1 MIRSRLM
8 SAHHK
13 PEFER
18 VADSARE
25 LDEHAR
31 VCLKELEDSGEVI
44 NINRSYDGPLPV
56 IRLAKSVRLD
66 RIIRVSK
73 R

>member
-1 MIRSRLM
+1 M
-8 SAHHK
+8 SEHCK

-25 LDEHAR
+25 LDEPAR
-31 VCLKELEDSGEVI
+31 LRLKELEDSRELI
-44 NINRSYDGPLPV
+44 TINRSYDGPLPV
-56 IRLAKSVRLD
+56 IRLAKPVRLD

>member
-1 MIRSRLM
+1 M
-8 SAHHK
+8 SEHRK
-13 PEFER
+13 PEFEQ

-25 LDEHAR
+25 LDEPAR
-31 VCLKELEDSGEVI
+31 LRLKELEDSRELI
-44 NINRSYDGPLPV
+44 NINRSYDGLLPV
-56 IRLAKSVRLD
+56 IRLAKPVRLD

>member
-1 MIRSRLM
+1 MM
-8 SAHHK
+8 SEHRK

-25 LDEHAR
+25 LDEPAR
-31 VCLKELEDSGEVI
+31 LRLKELEDSRELI

-56 IRLAKSVRLD
+56 IRLAKPVRVD